1 MPRPAEVC
9 NPAIAG
15 ASACLDVQ
23 RILDILVVVISLPL
37 ALPLMMVI
45 SIAIRLDSP
54 GPALFAQE
62 RLGRGLRPFRCF
74 KFRTMTDGCDASTWT
89 QRGDGRITRLG
100 RWLRRSHLDELPQLW
115 NVLKGEMAIVG
126 PRPLR
131 RSAAAALGI
140 LDHPRWRVRPGIT
153 GWAQIM
159 NGSPVTVEEQL
170 AKCASDA
177 EYVAMRSLWLDI
189 RIMAWTAWAILRMK
203 GI

>member
-1 MPRPAEVC
+1 
-9 NPAIAG
+9 
-15 ASACLDVQ
+15 
-23 RILDILVVVISLPL
+23 
-37 ALPLMMVI
+37 
-45 SIAIRLDSP
+45 
-54 GPALFAQE
+54 
-62 RLGRGLRPFRCF
+62 
-74 KFRTMTDGCDASTWT
+74 MTDGCDASTWT